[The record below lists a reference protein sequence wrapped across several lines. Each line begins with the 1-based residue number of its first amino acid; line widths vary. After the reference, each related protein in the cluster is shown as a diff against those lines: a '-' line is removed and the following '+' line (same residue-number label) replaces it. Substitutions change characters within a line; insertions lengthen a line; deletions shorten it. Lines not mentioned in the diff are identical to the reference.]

1 MINASYIPLRYARA
15 LNEYAKQHSAQDSIY
30 DQCKKALIEFRGFMA
45 LKQLL
50 GNPLLKID
58 ERYAILSA
66 VFGHQTGPVL
76 SRFLHFLTENKR
88 EDYIQEIIVRFVR
101 MYREE
106 HRILNAVLI
115 TASEADIKTEKLILE
130 MVTKRTG
137 STVEL
142 EKKIDPE
149 LIGGFVLELD
159 NLRWDASLSGELKK
173 ISGKLTELNRKQ
185 SM

>member
-1 MINASYIPLRYARA
+1 M
-15 LNEYAKQHSAQDSIY
+15 
-30 DQCKKALIEFRGFMA
+30 
-45 LKQLL
+45 
-50 GNPLLKID
+50 
-58 ERYAILSA
+58 
-66 VFGHQTGPVL
+66 
-76 SRFLHFLTENKR
+76 
-88 EDYIQEIIVRFVR
+88 
-101 MYREE
+101 
-106 HRILNAVLI
+106 NAVLI